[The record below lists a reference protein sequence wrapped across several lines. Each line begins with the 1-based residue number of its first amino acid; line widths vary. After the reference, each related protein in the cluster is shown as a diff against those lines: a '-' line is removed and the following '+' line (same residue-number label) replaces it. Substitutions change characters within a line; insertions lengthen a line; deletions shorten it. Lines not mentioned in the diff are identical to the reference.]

1 MLKKFFFALLI
12 LLISS
17 GATVAQSSSAD
28 SRVEFDFR
36 YWITDLNSKARV
48 SSQVLDG
55 TEFDVKDDLGLE
67 DRNFPEFKFAG
78 RLTKNHKLRFEYFQ
92 VDYSGDKSITR
103 SIRFGGQD
111 FNVST
116 RVVSDF
122 DLKQLRAGYSWQF
135 IGNERIRFGPL
146 VEVRGVWLNA
156 TLVAPDDGISES
168 RDFAVPVPAFGAD
181 LDAYPHEKVQV
192 FASVAGTPDN
202 RFGHLIDAD
211 FGVKVFPIKNVGVT
225 TGYRFFDLKGKD
237 DDDFATAR
245 IKGFTIGA
253 AFRF

>member
-1 MLKKFFFALLI
+1 MGFCYFSNVAVAALDALAAP
-12 LLISS
+12 S
-17 GATVAQSSSAD
+17 
-28 SRVEFDFR
+28 
-36 YWITDLNSKARV
+36 ITDVGPSGSAAVAKVSATEQVERV
-48 SSQVLDG
+48 AIWDFDGHHGNG
-55 TEFDVKDDLGLE
+55 TEAIV
-67 DRNFPEFKFAG
+67 A
-78 RLTKNHKLRFEYFQ
+78 
-92 VDYSGDKSITR
+92 
-103 SIRFGGQD
+103 
-111 FNVST
+111 
-116 RVVSDF
+116 
-122 DLKQLRAGYSWQF
+122 
-135 IGNERIRFGPL
+135 GNERIRFGPL

-211 FGVKVFPIKNVGVT
+211 FGIKVFPIKNVGVT
-225 TGYRFFDLKGKD
+225 AGYRYFDLKGKD